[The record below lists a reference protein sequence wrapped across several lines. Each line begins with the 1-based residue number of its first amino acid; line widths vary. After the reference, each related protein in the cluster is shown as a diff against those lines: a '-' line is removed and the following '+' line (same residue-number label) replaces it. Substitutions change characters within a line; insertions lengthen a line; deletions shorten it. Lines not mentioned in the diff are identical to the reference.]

1 MAKLVTPE
9 RLDGGRRTAAT
20 RLIEAVSAHPWQV
33 AGSGRF
39 DTRAMSPAD
48 GAFVVKT
55 GAEGVH
61 VAGLRR
67 LGLGV
72 AVKIDDGA
80 RRGAEL
86 AMAAVLRLIGVLNP
100 NDAQELERAVVLSRR
115 GVPVGIA
122 APSKDWLTDAETE
135 IVLLCRS

>member
-1 MAKLVTPE
+1 M
-9 RLDGGRRTAAT
+9 
-20 RLIEAVSAHPWQV
+20 SA
-33 AGSGRF
+33 
-39 DTRAMSPAD
+39 AD

-67 LGLGV
+67 PGLGV

-86 AMAAVLRLIGVLNP
+86 ALAAVLRLIGVLNP
-100 NDAQELERAVVLSRR
+100 NDAQELERAVVLSRC

-122 APSKDWLTDAETE
+122 VPSGDWLADAERQ
-135 IVLLCRS
+135 IVVLSRA

>member
-20 RLIEAVSAHPWQV
+20 RLIAAVSAHPWHV

-39 DTRAMSPAD
+39 DTRAMSAAD

-61 VAGLRR
+61 VAGLRHS
-67 LGLGV
+67 GLGV
-72 AVKIDDGA
+72 AVKINDGA

-86 AMAAVLRLIGVLNP
+86 AMAAVLRLIGVLKRK
-100 NDAQELERAVVLSRR
+100 DAEELERAAVLSRR
-115 GVPVGIA
+115 GQPVGIA
-122 APSKDWLTDAETE
+122 APSRDWLADAERQ
-135 IVLLCRS
+135 IVVLSRP